1 MDGVDGVEGESAEW
15 WSRWSLSVCQQEQPD
30 KNSKE

>member
-1 MDGVDGVEGESAEW
+1 VDGVDGVEGESAEW
-15 WSRWSLSVCQQEQPD
+15 WSLSVCQQEQPG